1 MKLLKNMF
9 SRKLSWEQHSFT
21 GIVAAGERIVIF
33 CPERSDQTT
42 IVLSHILSWKD
53 HFKQISIILSDYDY
67 TFFKRIDRDE
77 TTTYFNIK
85 NRIRPFNN
93 SVILNFNS
101 DKKIRDIFDHCK
113 NSTILDVNNSANMQF
128 IPPPTDPLTLLKK
141 FADFFDF
148 SWERYQYKIEV
159 TNSEL
164 LAAKH
169 QFIKNKFKNFIL
181 DFTNDISAKKIE
193 KIVHTVK
200 HDFSA
205 NIYFTG
211 KRISNKDFI
220 NIEEIQVAN
229 LLELYS
235 LAKVC
240 DLLITDRSEIA
251 EVFAGLDV
259 DQIFLGKSLDNR
271 SVQCVEQDNVTKII
285 NVINKIL
292 NK

>member
-1 MKLLKNMF
+1 MKLFKNMF
-9 SRKLSWEQHSFT
+9 NRKLSWEQHSFT

-33 CPERSDQTT
+33 CPEGSDQTT
-42 IVLSHILSWKD
+42 KILSHILSWKD

-77 TTTYFNIK
+77 TTTFFNIN

-93 SVILNFNS
+93 SVILNFSS
-101 DKKIRDIFDHCK
+101 DRKIRDVFDHCK

-141 FADFFDF
+141 FANFFDF
-148 SWERYQYKIEV
+148 SWERYQYKVDV

-164 LAAKH
+164 MAAKH
-169 QFIKNKFKNFIL
+169 QFINNRFKNFIL
-181 DFTNDISAKKIE
+181 DFSNEISAKKIE
-193 KIVHTVK
+193 KIVHAIK

-205 NIYFTG
+205 NVYFTG
-211 KRISNKDFI
+211 KKINNKDFI

-235 LAKVC
+235 LANVS
-240 DLLITDRSEIA
+240 DFFITDRPEIA

-259 DQIFLGKSLDNR
+259 DQIFLGKSLDNK
-271 SVQCVEQDNVTKII
+271 SLKCVEQDNVVDMINII
-285 NVINKIL
+285 KNIL